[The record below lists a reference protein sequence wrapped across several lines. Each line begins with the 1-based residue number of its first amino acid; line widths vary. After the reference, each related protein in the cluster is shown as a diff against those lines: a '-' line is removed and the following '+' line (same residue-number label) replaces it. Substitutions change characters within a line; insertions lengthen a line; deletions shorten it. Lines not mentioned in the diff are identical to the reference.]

1 MHVMIRMN
9 RILLLGLLVFRC
21 CQAVWPFLGFHNVEN
36 KRLLEGKSEI
46 DAILSE
52 RLTALESKVAEAQKA
67 REEAQKAREEAQ
79 EEVRAVEERLRSQF
93 AVVEKKLLQLTA
105 VNRNFCML
113 AERLDESHHRER
125 RPAKLAETSKI
136 IGATLDKVS
145 EITMPV
151 CNSWYEASKYARE
164 IHRNV

>member
-1 MHVMIRMN
+1 MIRMN
-9 RILLLGLLVFRC
+9 RILLLGLLVFTC

-36 KRLLEGKSEI
+36 KRLSET
-46 DAILSE
+46 DAASLSK
-52 RLTALESKVAEAQKA
+52 RLTALENEESIKKA
-67 REEAQKAREEAQ
+67 REEASEAREGVAEI
-79 EEVRAVEERLRSQF
+79 VKLEERLRSQF

-145 EITMPV
+145 EITLPV
-151 CNSWYEASKYARE
+151 CNSWDEASKYARD